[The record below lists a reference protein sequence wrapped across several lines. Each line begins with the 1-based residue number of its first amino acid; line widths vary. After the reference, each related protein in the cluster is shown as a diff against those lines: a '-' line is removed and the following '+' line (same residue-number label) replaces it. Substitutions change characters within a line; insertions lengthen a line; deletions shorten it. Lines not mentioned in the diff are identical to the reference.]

1 MQSFINS
8 VFSADAALD
17 WTHVLAKQF
26 CAFALGVV
34 VAGVYRFTK
43 RSKTKEALSMM
54 ATLVLLTLLISM
66 ISSVIGDNV
75 ARAFSLVGALSIVRF
90 RTVVEDTRDTAFV
103 ILAVGVGMA
112 LGAGYLMVPLI
123 LIPMAALAAL
133 LFGPR
138 PKSDQE
144 GAPYNVSLRTGIGF
158 TEASF
163 RPLLEGFSDSVRL
176 VSASTVRQG
185 TGTDFTFR
193 LPNLSPAKIGALIE
207 ASRSFEGV
215 AGIDIQEAKSS

>member
-1 MQSFINS
+1 MQSFVNS

-17 WTHVLAKQF
+17 WTHVLVKQIT
-26 CAFALGVV
+26 AFGLGAVI
-34 VAGVYRFTK
+34 AFIYRLTK
-43 RSKTKEALSMM
+43 RLKAKDSFSMM

-112 LGAGYLMVPLI
+112 LGAGYLMVPVI
-123 LIPMAALAAL
+123 LIPMAALAAW
-133 LFGPR
+133 LFR
-138 PKSDQE
+138 P
-144 GAPYNVSLRTGIGF
+144 
-158 TEASF
+158 TEAVAVGKGAAYEVTLRASLGVEEGE
-163 RPLLEGFSDSVRL
+163 LLKALTGHSDGARL

-185 TGTDFTFR
+185 TGTELVYR
-193 LPNLSPAKIGALIE
+193 LPHLAPDKISLLLE
-207 ASRSFEGV
+207 FLRRMEGV
-215 AGIDIQEAKSS
+215 GGVEIREA

>member
-17 WTHVLAKQF
+17 WTHVLAKQIV
-26 CAFALGVV
+26 AFGLGAV
-34 VAGVYRFTK
+34 VAFVYKVTK
-43 RSKTKEALSMM
+43 RLKGKDSLSMM

-112 LGAGYLMVPLI
+112 LGAGYLMVPVI
-123 LIPMAALAAL
+123 LIPMAALAAW
-133 LFGPR
+133 LFS
-138 PKSDQE
+138 PK
-144 GAPYNVSLRTGIGF
+144 GAAPAGRLAAYEVTLKASLGIE
-158 TEASF
+158 EAILQKALS
-163 RPLLEGFSDSVRL
+163 EHSESARL

-185 TGTDFTFR
+185 AVAELVYR
-193 LPNLSPAKIGALIE
+193 LPHLEPGQISALLNSLRRLEGIGGVEIRE
-207 ASRSFEGV
+207 A
-215 AGIDIQEAKSS
+215 